1 MSDKRDYYDVLG
13 VERGVTEQD
22 LKKAYR
28 KKAMKYHPDRNADD
42 KEAEGKFKEVN
53 EAYEVLSDSE
63 KRNLYDQFGHAGVN
77 QNGGGQGGFNG
88 GGFGGFEDIFSD
100 FFGGGFGGGSR
111 RSNGPRKGADVRVD
125 ITISFEDA
133 AFGVKKD
140 IEFLR
145 TEECHTCH
153 GEGAEP
159 GSSTSTCSQC
169 NGQGQVRYAQRSL
182 FGETVQVKECDQ
194 CNGKGTTYDKPCH
207 TCKGHGKIRK
217 KKKMSIDIPAGVDTG
232 SVLSLRGEGQLG
244 AKGGPRGDVKVV
256 MRVSDHKYFVRDG
269 NHVMYELHISF
280 AQATL
285 GAEVIVPT
293 LEGKVKFKVEPGT
306 QSGKMTRLKGKGI
319 PVVNGYGKGDQY
331 VKIIVDVPSK
341 LTDEQKGK
349 LMEYAESMGEKND
362 YTSKSK
368 GFFNK
373 VKDALS

>member
-1 MSDKRDYYDVLG
+1 MSDKRDYYDTLG
-13 VERGVTEQD
+13 VEKGVSEQD

-42 KEAEGKFKEVN
+42 HTAEDKFKEVN

-77 QNGGGQGGFNG
+77 QNQGG
-88 GGFGGFEDIFSD
+88 GGFEGFGGGGFEDIFSD
-100 FFGGGFGGGSR
+100 FFGGGGFSSGR

-125 ITISFEDA
+125 ITLSFEDA
-133 AFGVKKD
+133 AFGVKKE

-145 TEECHTCH
+145 TEECHTCY

-159 GSSTSTCSQC
+159 GTGTSTCPDC

-182 FGETVQVKECDQ
+182 FGETIQVKECDR
-194 CNGKGTTYDKPCH
+194 CHGKGKVYDTPCH

-217 KKKMSIDIPAGVDTG
+217 KKKMTIEIPGGVDSG

-244 AKGGPRGDVKVV
+244 GKGGPRGDVKVV
-256 MRVSDHKYFVRDG
+256 MRVRDHKVFVRDG
-269 NHVMYELHISF
+269 NHVMYELHITF

-285 GAEVIVPT
+285 GAEVVVPT
-293 LEGKVKFKVEPGT
+293 LDGKVKYKITPGT
-306 QSGKMTRLKGKGI
+306 QSGTMFRLKGKGI
-319 PVVNGYGKGDQY
+319 TVLNGYGKGDQY
-331 VKIIVDVPSK
+331 VKVIVDIPTK
-341 LTDEQKGK
+341 LNDEQKEK
-349 LMEYAESMGEKND
+349 LIDYAVSTGEANEFS
-362 YTSKSK
+362 SKPK

-373 VKDALS
+373 VKEALS